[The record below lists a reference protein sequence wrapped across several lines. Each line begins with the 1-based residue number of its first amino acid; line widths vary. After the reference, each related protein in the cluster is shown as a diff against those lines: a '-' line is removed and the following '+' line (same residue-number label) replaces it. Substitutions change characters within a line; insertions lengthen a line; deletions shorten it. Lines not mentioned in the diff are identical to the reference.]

1 MSKRKHSK
9 SKQKA
14 KREQQKSL
22 RPANRL
28 AEALSLAKRG
38 DYTAALDMADAALS
52 AANDQDTIRRAR
64 HLVDELN
71 FRLAASATS
80 LRDRLR
86 YLQAGAQVASSATQA
101 RYAYHMGMTLAALHD
116 DAAACE
122 EFVRAQQLDP
132 DDESLPLTAALAQ
145 ARAGQTPEMTGLS
158 AAQQQYV
165 HAVRALH
172 DDVATPDDVETL
184 VAWLPN
190 ETLRTLWNNLL
201 HMKSTPN
208 ASPLV
213 GLSEAA
219 SGVNADLAVP
229 IIDYYVGVA
238 ALRRRDHE
246 AATAAWERARERGLA
261 TRAFADN
268 QTYLL
273 RQRIEE
279 LAAAEDWA
287 AIVARLGKRA
297 DVLDDTALT
306 EHLAYAHFHLGE
318 GAARAGRWR
327 EAALHWQRV
336 DELMPSRYSA
346 QNLALAEETQEHWDA
361 AAQAWRSLLKRRPRK
376 ENHRD
381 YLDSEQVAIL
391 WKRAADCYAK
401 DSNWGEFQ
409 TCLGR
414 AIEYAPD
421 NATWRMELVQAYL
434 DDERYE
440 AAENELQRVLE
451 QQPDFL
457 PALLML
463 ATLWDDEWGRDS
475 IPIWRRALAVDPAN
489 PEAQDGL
496 AEAIVA
502 NAEET
507 GAGIF
512 GRLAS
517 GGKRKTTANLLAQG
531 LNELPGHPI
540 LLAASGLAYARTRQP
555 KPARA
560 ALSAAVTAAL
570 ADPLRFGRSLRM
582 ALHELLHIDGEA
594 QVERLLPD
602 IRKVPSVRVD
612 FWLDQ
617 ASSVLHCRLDAAW
630 AERFWDEAL
639 ALADARRGKDSP
651 ALTLAKIMDS
661 LASDASQR
669 GDAGSSDYARATVQK
684 FAARGAE
691 IAPDSGI
698 QAYAEAVQT
707 SFERG
712 SPQKTE
718 RLLQKAKRQARK
730 AGEQAFVE
738 HIEELEAILS
748 GPPPSAILEQLLN
761 MSPEAL
767 AQILGDMDDDD
778 DPFDDDDDDP
788 WW

>member
-1 MSKRKHSK
+1 
-9 SKQKA
+9 
-14 KREQQKSL
+14 
-22 RPANRL
+22 
-28 AEALSLAKRG
+28 
-38 DYTAALDMADAALS
+38 ALS

-71 FRLAASATS
+71 FRLAASTTS
-80 LRDRLR
+80 LRARLR
-86 YLQAGAQVASSATQA
+86 YLQAGAQVASPATQA

-122 EFVRAQQLDP
+122 EFMHAQRLDS
-132 DDESLPLTAALAQ
+132 DNESLLLTTALAQ

-158 AAQQQYV
+158 AAEQQYV

-172 DDVATPDDVETL
+172 DDNATPDDLEAL
-184 VAWLPN
+184 VARQPD
-190 ETLRTLWNNLL
+190 ETVRTLWRTLL
-201 HMKSTPN
+201 NMKSTPN

-219 SGVNADLAVP
+219 SAVDADLAVP

-246 AATAAWERARERGLA
+246 AATAAWERAQERGLA
-261 TRAFADN
+261 TPAFADN

-273 RQRIEE
+273 RQQIEE
-279 LAAAEDWA
+279 LAAAEDWE
-287 AIVARLGKRA
+287 AILTRLEKRA
-297 DVLDDTALT
+297 DVLDNTALT

-318 GAARAGRWR
+318 VAAGAGRWR
-327 EAALHWQRV
+327 DAAGHWQRV
-336 DELMPSRYSA
+336 DELLPSRYSA

-361 AAQAWRSLLKRRPRK
+361 AAQAWRNLLKRRPRK
-376 ENHRD
+376 EKHPD
-381 YLDSEQVAIL
+381 YLDTEQVAIL
-391 WKRAADCYAK
+391 WKRAADCYARG
-401 DSNWGEFQ
+401 DNWEEYY

-421 NATWRMELVQAYL
+421 NAPWRMELVQAYL

-440 AAENELQRVLE
+440 AAENELQRALE
-451 QQPDFL
+451 HQPDFL

-496 AEAIVA
+496 AKAIVA
-502 NAEET
+502 SADET
-507 GAGIF
+507 GVGPVR
-512 GRLAS
+512 RLFS
-517 GGKRKTTANLLAQG
+517 GGKRKTTADLLAQG
-531 LNELPGHPI
+531 LKELPGHPL
-540 LLAASGLAYARTRQP
+540 LLAASGLEFARTRQL

-570 ADPLRFGRSLRM
+570 SDPLRYSGPLQVG
-582 ALHELLHIDGEA
+582 LHELLHIDGEA

-602 IRKVPSVRVD
+602 IRKVASLRVD

-617 ASSVLHCRLDAAW
+617 ASSVLRCRLDAAW

-639 ALADARRGKDSP
+639 ALADSRRGKDSP
-651 ALTLAKIMDS
+651 VLTLARIMDTV
-661 LASDASQR
+661 ASFSSQR
-669 GDAGSSDYARATVQK
+669 GDAAFTDYARTTIRK

-691 IAPDSGI
+691 IAPNSGI
-698 QAYAEAVQT
+698 ETYAEAVQT
-707 SFERG
+707 SLDRS
-712 SPQKTE
+712 SPDKTK
-718 RLLQKAKRQARK
+718 RLLQKTKRQARK
-730 AGEQAFVE
+730 AGEQRLVD
-738 HIEELEAILS
+738 HVEELEMILR
-748 GPPPSAILEQLLN
+748 GPPPPAVLEQLLN

-767 AQILGDMDDDD
+767 AQMLGDMDLDDD
-778 DPFDDDDDDP
+778 LFDDDDDDP